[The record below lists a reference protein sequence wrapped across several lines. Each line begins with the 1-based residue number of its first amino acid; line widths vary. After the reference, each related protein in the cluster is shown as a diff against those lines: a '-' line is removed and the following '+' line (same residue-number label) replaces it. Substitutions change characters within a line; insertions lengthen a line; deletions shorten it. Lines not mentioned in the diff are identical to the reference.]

1 MILTTIKKII
11 GMLFLKY
18 LLFEGTTEKTLVISK
33 QLHSHLK
40 ILFFATLKNKI
51 APVIC

>member
-1 MILTTIKKII
+1 
-11 GMLFLKY
+11 MLFLKY

-40 ILFFATLKNKI
+40 IFFLATLKNKI
-51 APVIC
+51 AAPVIC